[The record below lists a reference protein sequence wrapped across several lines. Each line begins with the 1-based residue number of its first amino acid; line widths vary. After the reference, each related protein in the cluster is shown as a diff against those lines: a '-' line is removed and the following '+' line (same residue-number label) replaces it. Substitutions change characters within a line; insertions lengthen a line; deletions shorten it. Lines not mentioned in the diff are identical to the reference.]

1 MILYDKNKIN
11 PFNTL
16 FMNIIRI
23 DLSSKNIQI
32 EPIEKDSRFYL
43 LGSRGL
49 TSQIVHDEVPPLCD
63 PLGAE
68 NNFIVANGLL
78 AGSPFPNSA
87 RTSVGA
93 KSPLT
98 NGIKEANVGGR
109 GAMML
114 ARYGIR
120 AIILEH
126 QAASL
131 NLVLIN
137 DKGIHLVD
145 CEKYKGL
152 GNYELHE
159 KLQEKYGE
167 NIGIYSIG
175 PAGEFMMRA
184 STVAANDLEGYPSR
198 HAARGGLGAVM
209 GSKKV
214 KAIVIIPSKTSKVR
228 IHDLIQFRKV
238 SKPFAQSLAIS
249 RQKFSIFGTP
259 MMMKGMSSYGGLPTK
274 NFRMGSY
281 SDIDKISG
289 EMLHEIVTSRGGK
302 KKLACSPTC
311 VIKCSNLV
319 LDENG
324 NHITSSLE
332 YETMALNGSNLMIND
347 IDKLAQIDH
356 FCDDVGIDTIEFGGT
371 IGVAMDAEKISWGDV
386 DKVLEV
392 LNKEIRY
399 NTELGILYGNGVKN
413 IGKILKAN
421 RVPHVKG
428 QGISAYDP
436 RVFKAMGA
444 TFATSP
450 MGADHTS
457 GAAIA
462 GRVSSQ
468 HKDYGELTDNKRKLD
483 LSFELQ
489 IYTAVLD
496 SLGCCYFIGP
506 SYETMEIVTNALNAM
521 YNLELKKEDVIKIG
535 ENILQTE
542 LEFNMRAGISS
553 ELNDVPDFFRI
564 EKSHPRE
571 LAYTFKKEELENFWK
586 RLEDYKY

>member
-1 MILYDKNKIN
+1 
-11 PFNTL
+11 
-16 FMNIIRI
+16 MNIVRF
-23 DLSSKNIQI
+23 DLNSKKVQI
-32 EPIEKDSRFYL
+32 EPIQKDSKLYL

-63 PLGAE
+63 PLGPE
-68 NNFIVANGLL
+68 NKLIIANGLL

-131 NLVLIN
+131 SFILIN
-137 DKGIHLVD
+137 DKDINLVD
-145 CEKYKGL
+145 CEEYKGL

-159 KLQEKYGE
+159 KLHERYGE

-209 GSKKV
+209 GSKKI
-214 KAIVIIPSKTSKVR
+214 KAIVIVPTKISKVN
-228 IHDLIQFRKV
+228 IHDLSQFRKV
-238 SKPFAQSLAIS
+238 SKPFAQSLANS
-249 RQKFSIFGTP
+249 KQKFSIFGTA
-259 MMMKGMSSYGGLPTK
+259 MMMKGMSIYGGLPTQ
-274 NFRMGSY
+274 NFKKGSY
-281 SDIDKISG
+281 EEIDNISG
-289 EMLHEIVTSRGGK
+289 EKLHEIVTSRGGK

-319 LDENG
+319 VDNEG
-324 NHITSSLE
+324 NHVTSSLE

-371 IGVAMDAEKISWGDV
+371 IGVAMDCEKIPWGEA
-386 DKVLEV
+386 DKVLEI
-392 LNKEIRY
+392 LDKEIRN

-413 IGKILKAN
+413 IGKILKAD
-421 RVPHVKG
+421 RVPQVKG

-462 GRVSSQ
+462 GRVASQ
-468 HKDYGELTDNKRKLD
+468 HKNYGELTDNKNKLD

-489 IYTAVLD
+489 VYTAVLD
-496 SLGCCYFIGP
+496 SMGCCYFIGP
-506 SYETMEIVTNALNAM
+506 SYENMQIIADALNTM
-521 YNLELKKEDVIKIG
+521 YNQNLTREDVINIG
-535 ENILQTE
+535 KNILRTE
-542 LEFNMRAGISS
+542 IDFNKKAGINSDM
-553 ELNDVPDFFRI
+553 NDVPEFFRK
-564 EKSHPRE
+564 ESSEPRG
-571 LAYTFKKEELENFWK
+571 LKYVFDKKDLDTFWNK
-586 RLEDYKY
+586 LEDHSF